1 MLAKSAGL
9 ILVLALATD
18 WALHRTTTFP
28 APHARG
34 GILITG
40 GGSGIGKSA
49 AVALAAR
56 GFTVFV
62 GVRQQAQL
70 EALRAAAAET
80 ATPLVPLLMDVTKEE
95 QVLAARD
102 AVEAELQQRG
112 GLPLVGLV
120 NNAGIHRGGDAGT
133 AEHAA
138 TVRAVMEVNFFGS
151 VRVTD
156 AFLPLLRSAAARA
169 AGGRIVNLSS
179 LSGLFANSGNAPY
192 CASKFAMEAWSD
204 ATRRQL
210 LRLGVAVSVVEPG
223 FINTGMHRSDGADG
237 TDVST
242 DAIVH
247 ALTSP
252 HPRTRYKV
260 ANVFGVPAWAF
271 ARLLWLLP
279 DKAVDMMPGA

>member
-70 EALRAAAAET
+70 EALRVVAAET

-133 AEHAA
+133 AEHTA

-210 LRLGVAVSVVEPG
+210 LRPGVAVSVVEPG